1 KEKFIYVTNTDSND
15 ISVIS
20 SKHGKELTRIPVGG
34 SPRGSMALHKSLP
47 YGYVCNCAG
56 NTISKIDLINNKEHS
71 KITVG
76 LAPRGVCVDP
86 IKEIIYVS
94 NSGSNDVSIISTE
107 NDVEIFRI
115 KVGDNPR
122 FLSISSDGKYLSVP
136 CSGSDNVY
144 IIELAENVL
153 DSKISSIVELGENA
167 RPYHAFTHKN
177 YNVYTAN
184 THRHTVSVVD
194 LYKKMLTSEIPV
206 GYGPRAVIA
215 DPWKDIVYVSC
226 EASNSVSVVDINKNE
241 EIKHIDVGPT
251 PRGLKID
258 ENSKIL
264 YVSAFKRTMLSK
276 YFQDGDGLSVVD
288 LKSLER
294 KSYIKAGLGP
304 CSVSIYE
311 PSLETLINTYE
322 NNKSTMV

>member
-1 KEKFIYVTNTDSND
+1 
-15 ISVIS
+15 
-20 SKHGKELTRIPVGG
+20 
-34 SPRGSMALHKSLP
+34 SMALHKSLP

-153 DSKISSIVELGENA
+153 DSKINSIV
-167 RPYHAFTHKN
+167 
-177 YNVYTAN
+177 
-184 THRHTVSVVD
+184 
-194 LYKKMLTSEIPV
+194 
-206 GYGPRAVIA
+206 
-215 DPWKDIVYVSC
+215 
-226 EASNSVSVVDINKNE
+226 
-241 EIKHIDVGPT
+241 
-251 PRGLKID
+251 
-258 ENSKIL
+258 
-264 YVSAFKRTMLSK
+264 
-276 YFQDGDGLSVVD
+276 
-288 LKSLER
+288 
-294 KSYIKAGLGP
+294 
-304 CSVSIYE
+304 
-311 PSLETLINTYE
+311 
-322 NNKSTMV
+322 